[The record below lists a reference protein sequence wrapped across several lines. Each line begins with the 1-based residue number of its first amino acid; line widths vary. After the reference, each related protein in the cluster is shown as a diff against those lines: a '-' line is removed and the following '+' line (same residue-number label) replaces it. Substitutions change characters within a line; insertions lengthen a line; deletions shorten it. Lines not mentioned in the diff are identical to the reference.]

1 MLIICLFWVD
11 LLMMHVGSEPG
22 WGALWWEL
30 LSQGRARPAGVCCV
44 PTGGVYTSDAAPVR
58 GAQHSVYSPNSQV

>member
-11 LLMMHVGSEPG
+11 LLMMHVGGEPG

-30 LSQGRARPAGVCCV
+30 LSQGRARPLVYVVCPQGVF
-44 PTGGVYTSDAAPVR
+44 TPVTLP
-58 GAQHSVYSPNSQV
+58 Q